1 LVFQEKGVP
10 RHNDVAKQK
19 RQQQDALM
27 DELSRWG
34 HQHAT
39 DTQRNNLA
47 QEIVEQ
53 VFDAIRP
60 RLVEAVDGFLGGPI
74 SPIGLHRFELA
85 LLLSVREI
93 GRLVLQAVVQSL
105 EPSDATYL
113 PKELYFQCGGYR
125 RRAKQTPN
133 RSIATRFGNI
143 LLWRTGYRSW
153 QRGEETIFPLELML
167 GLVENVSPA
176 MIDWIGQEIAAAGMS
191 QQATLD
197 AIRRGSGVSMGVKRL
212 RACTEA
218 LAATMQPLRQLHQA
232 DALLEMLRIAGQSSG
247 SRKPV
252 LCVGRDGITLRH
264 RKGFFEVATAATLSV
279 YDRAGKRL
287 GTIYLAH
294 PPELGQGTMD
304 SMLTGLIEE
313 VFSRWSGPL
322 PRLAYVTDSGS
333 NETEYF
339 RSVLKRMKHPISGE
353 KLDWTR
359 VADFYHVSER
369 VWAMADALFTKSQQ
383 RQSYAWAR
391 RMMKKLKQ
399 PSGASRV
406 LHSAASLRS
415 RRKLGTQ
422 RLENFEK
429 AYRYIQSRTSYM
441 QYHDYKRNH
450 LPIGSGVT
458 EAACKTVFTQRLKL
472 SGMRWSHEGVGR
484 ILTLRTILLS
494 GTWEST
500 YVASL
505 KANVVSI
512 RCYAPNAAT
521 SRQLAA

>member
-1 LVFQEKGVP
+1 
-10 RHNDVAKQK
+10 
-19 RQQQDALM
+19 M
-27 DELSRWG
+27 DELNGWG

-39 DTQRNNLA
+39 DTQRNSHA
-47 QEIVEQ
+47 QRIVDE
-53 VFDAIRP
+53 VFDALRP
-60 RLVEAVDGFLGGPI
+60 QFVAAVDVFLKQPI
-74 SPIGLHRFELA
+74 SPTALYQFELA
-85 LLLSVREI
+85 LLLLVREI
-93 GRLVLQAVVQSL
+93 GRSVLQAAVQSL
-105 EPSDATYL
+105 EPANFSVL
-113 PKELYFQCGGYR
+113 PRDLYFQCGGYR

-143 LLWRTGYRSW
+143 TLWRCGYRSW

-176 MIDWIGQEIAAAGMS
+176 MLDWIGQTIAAAGMS

-197 AIRRGSGVSMGVKRL
+197 AIRQSCGVSMGVKRL

-218 LAATMQPLRQLHQA
+218 LAAVMEPLRQTHQA
-232 DALLEMLRIAGQSSG
+232 DALLEMLQIAGESSG

-264 RKGFFEVATAATLSV
+264 RLGFFEVATAATVSV

-287 GTIYLAH
+287 GTIYLAY
-294 PPELGQGTMD
+294 PPQLGQATMD
-304 SMLTGLIEE
+304 AMLTSLLKEL
-313 VFSRWSGPL
+313 FSRLSGPL

-333 NETEYF
+333 NETDYY
-339 RSVLKRMKHPISGE
+339 RRVLRPMKHPVSGE
-353 KLDWTR
+353 KLEWTR

-369 VWAMADALFTKSQQ
+369 VWAMADALFTKSEQ
-383 RQSYAWAR
+383 RESIAWAR
-391 RMMKKLKQ
+391 RMLKNLKR

-406 LHSAASLRS
+406 LHSAASLLS
-415 RRKLGTQ
+415 RRKLGKA
-422 RLENFEK
+422 RLENFQK

-441 QYHDYKRNH
+441 KYHDYKRNH

-472 SGMRWSHEGVGR
+472 SGMRWSHEGACR

-494 GTWEST
+494 GTWNAT
-500 YVASL
+500 YGANLTTNTASL
-505 KANVVSI
+505 
-512 RCYAPNAAT
+512 RPYEQNAT
-521 SRQLAA
+521 MNRQIAA

>member
-1 LVFQEKGVP
+1 
-10 RHNDVAKQK
+10 
-19 RQQQDALM
+19 
-27 DELSRWG
+27 
-34 HQHAT
+34 
-39 DTQRNNLA
+39 
-47 QEIVEQ
+47 
-53 VFDAIRP
+53 
-60 RLVEAVDGFLGGPI
+60 
-74 SPIGLHRFELA
+74 
-85 LLLSVREI
+85 
-93 GRLVLQAVVQSL
+93 
-105 EPSDATYL
+105 
-113 PKELYFQCGGYR
+113 
-125 RRAKQTPN
+125 
-133 RSIATRFGNI
+133 
-143 LLWRTGYRSW
+143 
-153 QRGEETIFPLELML
+153 ML

-176 MIDWIGQEIAAAGMS
+176 MLDWIGQEIAAAGMS

-197 AIRRGSGVSMGVKRL
+197 AIRRSSGVSMGVKRL

-218 LAATMQPLRQLHQA
+218 LAASMQPLRQSHQA
-232 DALLEMLRIAGQSSG
+232 DALLEMLRIAGESSG

-252 LCVGRDGITLRH
+252 LSVGRDGITLRH

-279 YDRAGKRL
+279 YNRAGKRL

-304 SMLTGLIEE
+304 AMLTGLIQE
-313 VFSRWSGPL
+313 VFSRWNGQIPG
-322 PRLAYVTDSGS
+322 LAYVTDSGS

-339 RSVLKRMKHPISGE
+339 RRVLKKMKHPISGK

-383 RQSYAWAR
+383 RQAYAWAQ

-399 PSGASRV
+399 PGGASRV

-415 RRKLGTQ
+415 RRKLGKT

-429 AYRYIQSRTSYM
+429 AYRYIQSRTKYM
-441 QYHDYKRNH
+441 KYYDCKRNH

-472 SGMRWSHEGVGR
+472 SGMRWSHEGAGR

-500 YVASL
+500 YGAVL
-505 KANVVSI
+505 KANEASI
-512 RCYAPNAAT
+512 RPYAPKAT
-521 SRQLAA
+521 TNHQLAA

>member
-1 LVFQEKGVP
+1 
-10 RHNDVAKQK
+10 
-19 RQQQDALM
+19 M
-27 DELSRWG
+27 DENNRWG

-39 DTQRNNLA
+39 QAQQNTVA

-60 RLVEAVDGFLGGPI
+60 RLVEAVQGFLRQPL
-74 SPIGLHRFELA
+74 SPSDLHRFELA
-85 LLLSVREI
+85 LLLLVREI
-93 GRLVLQAVVQSL
+93 GHQLLQAVVQSL
-105 EPSDATYL
+105 EPSDATSL
-113 PKELYFQCGGYR
+113 PKNLYYQCGRYR

-167 GLVENVSPA
+167 GLVEKVSPA
-176 MIDWIGQEIAAAGMS
+176 MLDWIGQEIAAAGMS
-191 QQATLD
+191 QQATL
-197 AIRRGSGVSMGVKRL
+197 AVIRRGSGVAMGVKRL
-212 RACTEA
+212 RACTES
-218 LAATMQPLRQLHQA
+218 LAATMEPFRQSYQA
-232 DALLEMLRIAGQSSG
+232 DAIVEMLRIAGENKG

-252 LCVGRDGITLRH
+252 LSVGRDGITLRH

-287 GTIYLAH
+287 GTFYLAH

-304 SMLTGLIEE
+304 AMLTGLIQE
-313 VFSRWSGPL
+313 VFRQCNGPL
-322 PRLAYVTDSGS
+322 PRLAYVTDAGS

-339 RSVLKRMKHPISGE
+339 RSVLKKMKHPISGK

-359 VADFYHVSER
+359 VTDFYHVSER
-369 VWAMADALFTKSQQ
+369 VWAMADALFTKSQE

-406 LHSAASLRS
+406 LHSAARLRS
-415 RRKLGTQ
+415 RRKLGKT
-422 RLENFEK
+422 RMENFEK
-429 AYRYIQSRTSYM
+429 AYRYIQTRTKYM
-441 QYHDYKRNH
+441 KYYDCKRDH

-472 SGMRWSHEGVGR
+472 SGMRWSHEGAGR

-500 YVASL
+500 YGAAL
-505 KANVVSI
+505 KANEVPI
-512 RCYAPNAAT
+512 RTYPPSAIANHP
-521 SRQLAA
+521 LAA